1 MLLRMSNVS
10 ALNTWRNLSA
20 LDLAMGKSLEK
31 LSSGRRI
38 NRASDDPSGLA
49 IAERMQARFRSMKM
63 AVRNVQDGVSLLQ
76 TAEGSLSEVHSMLH
90 RMRELAL
97 QASTGTL
104 TPEDRAPIQEELDQ
118 IVREITRLTESTE
131 FNGRQL
137 LDGGLQGL
145 QLQIGPDVSDALTVA
160 IRAMDAFSLGLTR
173 DALSGAVEGPSPN
186 PYVISVGKAGASL
199 AAGTYQVVYNHGD
212 RKVHLEDMSGNAIG
226 IAVDAAPN
234 TTVVIGNK
242 ETAQTLE
249 ITLGDLLP
257 FDDRTV
263 VRVGAP
269 LAVAN
274 GNTPTA
280 TLQSNTVAAS
290 LTAAGGGLTDGSYR
304 LHYDSITQS
313 VQLFDSLN
321 NAIGAAAPLP
331 VFGGPVTVGDAN
343 TGQTVTIAPVFPYGA
358 LDADDLIAVT
368 DNPVAADQILAGAD
382 PIKSVGYNLSK
393 GTYRVAFDAVTTM
406 WQLQSETG
414 GAIGGWQAA
423 NPDGTV
429 TLGEVGTGRQLT
441 VAVNTLQTVSGW
453 GTVTVLNDQGVSAPA
468 TYRNGAR
475 LEGARAGAGLNVST
489 QTAANEA
496 IKQIDRAIGA
506 VSTQRAQLGAVTNGL
521 EHQVNFLNIS
531 AENLA
536 AAESRIRD
544 LDMAEEMSTFTKL
557 QIQMQAATAMLAQAN
572 QLNRLMVE
580 LVTGR

>member
-1 MLLRMSNVS
+1 MLLRMSNLS
-10 ALNTWRNLSA
+10 ALNSWRNLSA

-38 NRASDDPSGLA
+38 NGASDDPSGLA

-104 TPEDRAPIQEELDQ
+104 TPEDRAPIQAELDQ

-131 FNGRQL
+131 FNGRKL

-145 QLQIGPDVSDALTVA
+145 QLQIGPDVGDALTVA
-160 IRAMDAFSLGLTR
+160 IGAMDAFSLGLTR
-173 DALSGAVEGPSPN
+173 DALSGAVEGPSSN
-186 PYVISVGKAGASL
+186 PYVLAVGKVGASL
-199 AAGTYQVVYNHGD
+199 AAGAYQVVYNHRD
-212 RKVHLEDMSGNAIG
+212 RKVHLEDLSGNAIG
-226 IAVDAAPN
+226 SAVDAAPN

-249 ITLGDLLP
+249 ITIGDLLP
-257 FDDRTV
+257 FDDRTT

-269 LAVAN
+269 LAVAS

-280 TLQSNTVAAS
+280 TLLSNNVASAIS
-290 LTAAGGGLTDGSYR
+290 NPGGGLTDGTYR
-304 LHYDSITQS
+304 LHYDAAAQS
-313 VQLFDSLN
+313 VQVFDSLN
-321 NAIGAAAPLP
+321 NAIGAAVSLP
-331 VFGGPVTVGDAN
+331 MFGGPVTVGDAN
-343 TGQTVTIAPVFPYGA
+343 TGQTVTITPQYPYGGS
-358 LDADDLIAVT
+358 DADDLMTVT
-368 DNPVAADQILAGAD
+368 DNPVAADQILAGPD

-393 GTYRVAFDAVTTM
+393 GTYRVAFDSATTM
-406 WQLQSETG
+406 WQLQTETG

-429 TLGEVGTGRQLT
+429 TLGELATGRQLT
-441 VAVNTLQTVSGW
+441 VAVNPLQTVSGW

-468 TYRNGAR
+468 TYRNGDR
-475 LEGARAGAGLNVST
+475 LEGAQAGAGLNVST
-489 QTAANEA
+489 QTAANQA

-531 AENLA
+531 AE
-536 AAESRIRD
+536 SRIRD
-544 LDMAEEMSTFTKL
+544 LDVAEEMSTFTKL